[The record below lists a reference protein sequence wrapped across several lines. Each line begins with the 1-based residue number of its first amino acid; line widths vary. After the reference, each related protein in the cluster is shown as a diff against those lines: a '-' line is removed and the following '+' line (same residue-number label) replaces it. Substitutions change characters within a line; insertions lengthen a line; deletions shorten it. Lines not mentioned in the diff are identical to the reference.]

1 MEPYPE
7 LNLLFEIIYTYYYLK
22 YSFTYILYTITFRLL
37 IIYKQMSVSA
47 CFNTHK
53 LISHSNFMLPRQH
66 LRHPI
71 VFLQIIC

>member
-1 MEPYPE
+1 MQPYSE
-7 LNLLFEIIYTYYYLK
+7 LNLLFEIIYTCYYLI
-22 YSFTYILYTITFRLL
+22 YSFTYVLYTITFWL

-53 LISHSNFMLPRQH
+53 LISHSNFMLPKQH
-66 LRHPI
+66 LRRPI